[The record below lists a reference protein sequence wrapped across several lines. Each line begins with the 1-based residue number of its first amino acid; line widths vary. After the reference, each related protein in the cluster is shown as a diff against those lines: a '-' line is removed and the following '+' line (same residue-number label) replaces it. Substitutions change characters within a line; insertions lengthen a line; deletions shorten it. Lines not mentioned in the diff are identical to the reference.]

1 MHSPHERLQPD
12 EAYTLSV
19 EGSSDSEGL
28 EISRLTSLK
37 EIRRSF
43 PVPEHF
49 AFGVPLHLE
58 GELLASEYQPLVLLN
73 TDEVRVAKLEIR
85 PSNVELLQRKLNEAK
100 AELVE
105 TQRQSANMLAA
116 AHSEHD
122 KELARVQ
129 RSNAALVQK
138 LGLESA
144 TLRNE
149 LAKLRANVE
158 ALKAEATHLLKSGL
172 QQVES
177 ARSRQHKDSASASS
191 AQASEV
197 QALRDEV
204 RELRDAASAHRAH
217 TSEVQALRNELR
229 AMHQAHE
236 GELRSAESRFL
247 AMEERYRVQES
258 LMRQELRQHQQQ
270 VRSSAPAASS
280 RTVFSD
286 YMRAN
291 QLRRDCDFLQEAAKD
306 FYARPEFPSTR
317 EAFMSALMR
326 LMTTANAAADGGST
340 GPTSYTGSSLGDD
353 ARSTLASA
361 PAPAA
366 NVAASLVRSASMSH
380 AMGSSPNGRPS
391 VQESPLKRSASR
403 GSSSLSK
410 LAASPMLRPPG
421 HSSGSLLPQV
431 APSPSRRLV

>member
-1 MHSPHERLQPD
+1 M
-12 EAYTLSV
+12 
-19 EGSSDSEGL
+19 
-28 EISRLTSLK
+28 
-37 EIRRSF
+37 
-43 PVPEHF
+43 
-49 AFGVPLHLE
+49 
-58 GELLASEYQPLVLLN
+58 
-73 TDEVRVAKLEIR
+73 
-85 PSNVELLQRKLNEAK
+85 
-100 AELVE
+100 
-105 TQRQSANMLAA
+105 
-116 AHSEHD
+116 
-122 KELARVQ
+122 
-129 RSNAALVQK
+129 
-138 LGLESA
+138 
-144 TLRNE
+144 RNE

-291 QLRRDCDFLQEAAKD
+291 QLRRDYISSGGCQRL
-306 FYARPEFPSTR
+306 YARPGFPPP
-317 EAFMSALMR
+317 E
-326 LMTTANAAADGGST
+326 
-340 GPTSYTGSSLGDD
+340 
-353 ARSTLASA
+353 
-361 PAPAA
+361 
-366 NVAASLVRSASMSH
+366 
-380 AMGSSPNGRPS
+380 
-391 VQESPLKRSASR
+391 KRSC
-403 GSSSLSK
+403 L
-410 LAASPMLRPPG
+410 
-421 HSSGSLLPQV
+421 HS
-431 APSPSRRLV
+431 